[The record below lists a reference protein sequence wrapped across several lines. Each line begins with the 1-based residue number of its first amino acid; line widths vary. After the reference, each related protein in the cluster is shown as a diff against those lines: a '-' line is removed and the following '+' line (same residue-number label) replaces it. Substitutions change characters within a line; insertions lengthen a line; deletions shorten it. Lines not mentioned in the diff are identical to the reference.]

1 MARRTKILDTK
12 FQIIAG
18 RLAAAFVL
26 SVVLFFFG
34 CWTAPSGDTRVT
46 TNNRDQI
53 PAKTTKM
60 ANITSDATGN
70 NTAANTNSEKR
81 EAKGFTANLP
91 VNFTMP
97 SDSVGQKLLREYG
110 SVFVARGGVI
120 PPNKVVFRDEA
131 EVSAFQATLKTEPE
145 PIGGFQMELQTAAMV
160 ALQKA
165 IKEAESAKL
174 RITPR
179 AADSARRTYGETVG
193 LWASRVDPALKY
205 WVGKGRIKQTD
216 ADRIKAMSPFEQV
229 SDVLKLEESGIY
241 FSKDLSKSII
251 YSVAPPGTSQHLSM
265 LAFDIN
271 EHENVEIRRIL
282 SNNGWYQTVV
292 SDLPHFTYLGVSENE
307 LPGIGLKM
315 LTDGGRI
322 FWVPNI

>member
-1 MARRTKILDTK
+1 MAGRNKILDTK
-12 FQIIAG
+12 FQIIAH
-18 RLAAAFVL
+18 RFAAAFV
-26 SVVLFFFG
+26 VIGTLFLFG
-34 CWTAPSGDTRVT
+34 CWTAPSGDSRVT
-46 TNNRDQI
+46 ADNRDEI

-60 ANITSDATGN
+60 ANITSNMAGKN
-70 NTAANTNSEKR
+70 ANANSEKR

-110 SVFVARGGVI
+110 SMFVARGGAT
-120 PPNKVVFRDEA
+120 PPSKVVFKDET
-131 EVSAFQATLKTEPE
+131 EVSAFQASLKTERE
-145 PIGGFQMELQTAAMV
+145 QIGGFQMELQAAAMT

-179 AADSARRTYGETVG
+179 AADSARRTYDETVG

-205 WVGKGRIKQTD
+205 WVSKGRIKQAD

-229 SDVLKLEESGIY
+229 SEVLKLEESGIY

-265 LAFDIN
+265 LAFDVN
-271 EHENVEIRRIL
+271 EHENAEIRRIL
-282 SNNGWYQTVV
+282 SNNGWYQTVT
-292 SDLPHFTYLGVSENE
+292 SDLPHFTFLGVPDNE
-307 LPGIGLKM
+307 LPEMGLKKINDSAR
-315 LTDGGRI
+315 T
-322 FWVPNI
+322 FWVPDI